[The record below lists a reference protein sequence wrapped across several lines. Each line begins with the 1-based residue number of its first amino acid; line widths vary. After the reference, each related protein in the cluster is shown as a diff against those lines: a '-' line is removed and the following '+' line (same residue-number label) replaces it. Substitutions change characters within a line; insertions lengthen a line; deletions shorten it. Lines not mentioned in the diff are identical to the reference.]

1 MKDGHIARVVAA
13 AGAADS
19 AYLDE
24 ITMMLRDLLRQ
35 VIKVRQPRV
44 LTVID
49 EPANATTL
57 PYELIEDALQVTGI
71 WLQLLNIAEENAA
84 MRSRRQMETR
94 SGPDQVLG
102 SFSHAFA
109 TVAAANVPPEAV
121 QHALNTVDVQPTL
134 TAHPTEAKRV
144 TVLEIHRRIYLKL
157 YELESPRWTPREP
170 C

>member
-13 AGAADS
+13 AGAADT

-84 MRSRRQMETR
+84 MRGRRQMETR
-94 SGPDQVLG
+94 SGPDQVMG
-102 SFSHAFA
+102 SFS
-109 TVAAANVPPEAV
+109 TPSPP
-121 QHALNTVDVQPTL
+121 LPPPTCRPRPCSARS
-134 TAHPTEAKRV
+134 T
-144 TVLEIHRRIYLKL
+144 
-157 YELESPRWTPREP
+157 RWTYSPPSRRTRPRP
-170 C
+170 SA